1 MLAKDAATKDFISDA
16 HAHCKFVGFVP
27 DAQALVEDVAVLD
40 DGYVALD
47 GDAAIATFLERCRT
61 LRYWE
66 RMPTV
71 DQT

>member
-1 MLAKDAATKDFISDA
+1 M
-16 HAHCKFVGFVP
+16 P

-47 GDAAIATFLERCRT
+47 GDAAIATFLEHCRT